1 MDELAMKTPDSP
13 EWWLDHLLQKFQAR
27 DHTYDIQDPV
37 VDGGWRQ
44 PVYWRTRRERLN
56 LLWAYYIGR
65 PPLPRIGEKARET
78 FRDVLRTARA
88 NYAPKAIQP
97 VVDRMDLLGVRTG
110 VSDGIEGDDVG
121 KRIMEYSNLS
131 AAIKDAFIYLFV
143 MSESYLMVIP
153 ATEDAA
159 DQTPLVT
166 AEDPR
171 TCIGEP
177 DPMNPNHLRAA
188 LKIGYDSMHN
198 RVLAWLFVG
207 GKKYTASCA
216 GNDMWAL
223 SSYGAASFEW
233 EGAPVDLPG
242 LAAVDSQVP
251 IIQLVN
257 ARGMGEFEPHLD
269 VLDRIN
275 DGIMRRIQITAYQS
289 AKQRAIIGDL
299 EDDAE
304 DDGTD
309 ASKEEINWDTVFDAA
324 PDALWRVPAGTEFW
338 ESNPADITGIL
349 SSIRDDVKEFA
360 GCVDTPLQ
368 LIAPDS
374 ANQTAEGA
382 SALKEGLVFKVK
394 DRRARTKPR
403 LIEVFKVAFAF
414 AGESARASNIELIWG
429 PVESFSLSEKA
440 AAINQTKG
448 VLSRNRQLQDIMEMT
463 PDQIQQN
470 EQELHQDAIL
480 DIALGAA
487 GASQIQV
494 TETTTDTTT
503 RNAPNSGAQQPAAPT
518 TNGRPVAATP

>member
-1 MDELAMKTPDSP
+1 LDEEAMKSPGTP
-13 EWWLDHLLQKFQAR
+13 EWWLNHLLQKFQAR
-27 DHTYDIQDPV
+27 DHTFDIQDPV

-44 PVYWRTRRERLN
+44 PVYWRTRRQRLN

-110 VSDGIEGDDVG
+110 VTDGIEGDDVG

-131 AAIKDAFIYLFV
+131 AAIKDALPILFV

-153 ATEDAA
+153 ATEGAA
-159 DQTPLVT
+159 DQTPLIT

-188 LKIGYDSMHN
+188 VKIGYDSMHN
-198 RVLAWLFVG
+198 RVLAWLFVD
-207 GKKYTASCA
+207 GKRYTASCA

-223 SSYGAASFEW
+223 TSYGAASFEW
-233 EGAPVDLPG
+233 DGDPVELHG
-242 LAAVDSQVP
+242 LAEVDSSVP

-304 DDGTD
+304 DAD
-309 ASKEEINWDTVFDAA
+309 ASSEEEIDWDSVFDAA
-324 PDALWRVPAGTEFW
+324 PDALWRVPAGTTFW

-360 GCVDTPLQ
+360 GCVDTPLH
-368 LIAPDS
+368 LITPDS

-429 PVESFSLSEKA
+429 PVESFSLSEKSNA
-440 AAINQTKG
+440 VAQTKG

-480 DIALGAA
+480 DMALGAA
-487 GASQIQV
+487 GASVINV

-503 RNAPNSGAQQPAAPT
+503 RNATGGQPAAPSAPSS
-518 TNGRPVAATP
+518 NGKPVPA